1 MNSVGHLA
9 TVIIFDLI
17 KIIILANLGIFL
29 ELIAAEEAQVHA
41 IPTDSSPKLGVAP
54 NFEGAQW
61 SRALQPAQTIRK
73 QVAVTDGD
81 EQISGFKIDTSNRL
95 ANLIDFH
102 THYTVDGDDT
112 ELIGWEGNVA
122 SSEEGTNRSSYQDLV
137 LRWINYFRG
146 QAGLPTT
153 VAFDSAKHA
162 AAQQAVG
169 CSFGSPSIPHLIPSI
184 SLCMQSL
191 SRPNANHAPLAVSWH
206 CVLILAKNRI
216 QIRYKKIATAATFPS
231 CLTSTDHRFRVLSMN
246 SRFPIHDSNCG
257 ALGTG
262 TM

>member
-95 ANLIDFH
+95 ANLISYPLHGRRRRYRAYWLGRKRGQQRRGHQPLQLPGSRTSLDQ
-102 THYTVDGDDT
+102 
-112 ELIGWEGNVA
+112 LLP
-122 SSEEGTNRSSYQDLV
+122 RSS
-137 LRWINYFRG
+137 G
-146 QAGLPTT
+146 T
-153 VAFDSAKHA
+153 
-162 AAQQAVG
+162 
-169 CSFGSPSIPHLIPSI
+169 
-184 SLCMQSL
+184 
-191 SRPNANHAPLAVSWH
+191 AN
-206 CVLILAKNRI
+206 NR
-216 QIRYKKIATAATFPS
+216 
-231 CLTSTDHRFRVLSMN
+231 RV
-246 SRFPIHDSNCG
+246 
-257 ALGTG
+257 
-262 TM
+262 

>member
-1 MNSVGHLA
+1 MTN
-9 TVIIFDLI
+9 
-17 KIIILANLGIFL
+17 
-29 ELIAAEEAQVHA
+29 
-41 IPTDSSPKLGVAP
+41 
-54 NFEGAQW
+54 
-61 SRALQPAQTIRK
+61 
-73 QVAVTDGD
+73 
-81 EQISGFKIDTSNRL
+81 
-95 ANLIDFH
+95 

-206 CVLILAKNRI
+206 CVLILGKKRI
-216 QIRYKKIATAATFPS
+216 QSRYKKSPRLLLFH
-231 CLTSTDHRFRVLSMN
+231 LT
-246 SRFPIHDSNCG
+246 
-257 ALGTG
+257 
-262 TM
+262 